1 MRVVLR
7 LAVLALLFFP
17 TLAPCAEVAGDD
29 GRTLRF
35 DKPFTRIVSL
45 YAAHEENL
53 AAMGAG
59 AALVGVCDPASTKP
73 GALPDVAPGVALV
86 SARDSAEA
94 LAALKPDLVLARPM
108 HLAAHPG
115 LAGQLER
122 LGVAVV
128 CLQPS
133 SPQALEN
140 YWLALGRLTGREPAA
155 RDMIRAFNQE
165 MDRLGALTAAVP
177 RNQRKRVFLE
187 SIHRQMKTVS
197 PGSMAAHVLERAG
210 AVNLAADAE
219 PVSGSNIAQFGLERL
234 VALGPRVDVYLAQV
248 GPMNPVTR
256 EEILATPGF
265 GAVKAV
271 AEGRV
276 VLLEEAVVSRPT
288 PRLVEGV
295 RQVMAACYPE
305 LAAKALEAK

>member
-1 MRVVLR
+1 MRVLLR
-7 LAVLALLFFP
+7 FAALALLFLP
-17 TLAPCAEVAGDD
+17 TLALGAEVTGDD

-35 DKPFTRIVSL
+35 DKPFTRVVSL

-53 AAMGAG
+53 AAMGA
-59 AALVGVCDPASTKP
+59 ASALVGVCEP
-73 GALPDVAPGVALV
+73 GSVRPGVTLV

-115 LAGQLER
+115 LVSQLDR

-133 SPQALEN
+133 GPQALEN
-140 YWLALGRLTGREPAA
+140 YWLALGRLVGREQAA
-155 RDMIRAFNQE
+155 RDMIRTFHAD
-165 MDRLGALTAAVP
+165 MAHLSALTAAIAP
-177 RNQRKRVFLE
+177 DKRQRVFLE

-210 AVNLAADAE
+210 VVNLAADAE
-219 PVSGSNIAQFGLERL
+219 PVSGSNIARFGLERL
-234 VALGPRVDVYLAQV
+234 VALGPKVDVYLAQV

-276 VLLEEAVVSRPT
+276 ALLEEAVVSRPT

-295 RQVMAACYPE
+295 RQVIAVCYPE
-305 LAAKALEAK
+305 LADKAKEAQ